1 MELVKKGELNAND
14 QQEIMQQI
22 LDENPLP
29 EDG

>member
-1 MELVKKGELNAND
+1 MELVKKGELNATE
-14 QQEIMQQI
+14 QQGIMQQI